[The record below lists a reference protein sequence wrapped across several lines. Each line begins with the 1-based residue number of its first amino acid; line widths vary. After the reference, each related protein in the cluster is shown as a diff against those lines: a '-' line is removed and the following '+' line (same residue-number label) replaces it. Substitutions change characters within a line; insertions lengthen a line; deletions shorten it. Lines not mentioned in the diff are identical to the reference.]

1 MRGRGRNSRRL
12 DGLFGMLFPLL
23 PPTCHNS
30 LDGEEIFF
38 GRTMWEV
45 SVRPSLRSC
54 LTVRSDPSSSSSSS
68 SSSSRLLPA
77 TCRRPRFRL
86 KRSRYIFHSHAE
98 GRGSEKSHT
107 IFSPPRM
114 NSPRDFL
121 TRFLLLAP
129 ATTGVSHIDFF
140 QDWKE
145 GNNFLSRDEGG
156 WGGAFQK
163 AREAGEKIDRSYLAC
178 RTVGSIVQKKYL
190 RTSSYPRG

>member
-1 MRGRGRNSRRL
+1 
-12 DGLFGMLFPLL
+12 MLFPFL

-38 GRTMWEV
+38 WEGYV
-45 SVRPSLRSC
+45 GGVRPSAPPFLSDSQ
-54 LTVRSDPSSSSSSS
+54 VRPLLLL
-68 SSSSRLLPA
+68 LLPPP
-77 TCRRPRFRL
+77 TCYMPPRFRH

-140 QDWKE
+140 QIGKR
-145 GNNFLSRDEGG
+145 G
-156 WGGAFQK
+156 
-163 AREAGEKIDRSYLAC
+163 I
-178 RTVGSIVQKKYL
+178 I
-190 RTSSYPRG
+190 SYPAMRGGF